1 MGRSTGWLD
10 GEVCVEVTGQRL
22 EQFINL
28 VVTGGI
34 DLWSLRRGQDGL
46 TFWMKAEDFRRLRPI
61 VRKTRCRVHIVARRG
76 VPFHWRQFSRRKSMV
91 MGVILCVALVI
102 LASSFVWVVEVEGLQ
117 ERDPEVVLDAAME
130 LGLAPGVPIYRL
142 DLNQSAREL
151 AKELPFITW
160 VGIERSGVRL
170 TIKVLEKVE
179 ERQDPPALADIVAR
193 TDGVV
198 EEIRVLAGSPVVSIG
213 DVVSEGSVLISSS
226 PATPDRAAISARGQV
241 FASVWYTAV
250 ERIALSQEVSLPT
263 GREFVCTEVTV
274 EDSVT
279 VRLQGRGEIPF
290 DNYEKVEES
299 RILLERW
306 RKPPFLVE
314 VKRVY
319 YKELS
324 TYVRQLT
331 EGEALQV
338 ACSGAN
344 HHVRLQLPPDA
355 EVFRVSCDIVSQG
368 EEFVEVEATVVVR
381 EDIGDERPVSER

>member
-10 GEVCVEVTGQRL
+10 GEVRVEVSGQRL

-34 DLWSLRRGQDGL
+34 DLWSLRRGDDGL
-46 TFWMKAEDFRRLRPI
+46 VFWMRAEDFNRLRPI
-61 VRKTRCRVHIVARRG
+61 VRKTRCRVRIAARQG
-76 VPFHWRQFSRRKSMV
+76 VPFYWRQFSRRQSMV
-91 MGVILCVALVI
+91 IGVIMCFALVV
-102 LASSFVWVVEVEGLQ
+102 LAASFVWVVEVEGLE
-117 ERDPEVVLDAAME
+117 ERDPDVVLDAAME

-179 ERQDPPALADIVAR
+179 ERPDPPALVDIVAR
-193 TDGVV
+193 TEGVV
-198 EEIRVLAGSPVVSIG
+198 EEIRVLAGSPVVSAG
-213 DVVSEGSVLISSS
+213 DVVSKGSVLISST
-226 PATPDRAAISARGQV
+226 PATPDRAATSARGQV
-241 FASVWYTAV
+241 FASVWYNAV
-250 ERIALSQEVSLPT
+250 ERVALSQEVSLPT

-274 EDSVT
+274 EDRAT
-279 VRLQGRGEIPF
+279 VRLQGWGEIPF
-290 DNYEKVEES
+290 DNYEAVEES
-299 RILLERW
+299 RILFDRW

-314 VKRVY
+314 VNRVY

-331 EGEALQV
+331 EEEALQV

-344 HHVRLQLPPDA
+344 HHVRLQIPPDA
-355 EVFRVSCDIVSQG
+355 EVLRVSCAIVRQG
-368 EEFVEVEATVVVR
+368 EGFVEVEATVVVR